1 MRFALAL
8 GLLALLV
15 TAAGA
20 SARDT
25 AQGVQRGFQPEAAAA
40 VGTRNLWVLGG
51 HVLLRSTDSGKH
63 FRRVALPSLPS
74 EDSDPTFE
82 FANAHDGFAYVEDGA
97 PLYVTHDGGTSWH
110 RAGPAGKVVA
120 FALGGGDAY
129 VVFGHVLERS
139 PVGRSAWRKLT
150 VPAPRLPVSLAARGS
165 DVWFLGPP
173 RHRPD
178 FDTIARS
185 SDRGRAF
192 EPRKGPCLSELGG
205 TLVPAPDGVV
215 WAVCPSGTMAWLTL
229 STNDG
234 RSFSI
239 RSFHDP
245 GGVRQPSLIN
255 SARIVAA
262 SSRLAV
268 LSRGGGG
275 ALLRTTDAGR
285 HWKRVPGTARI
296 QDVFWLAFTTRRV
309 GAAVVRTGQ
318 RMVQLWRTTDA
329 GASWHPVAIP

>member
-1 MRFALAL
+1 
-8 GLLALLV
+8 
-15 TAAGA
+15 
-20 SARDT
+20 
-25 AQGVQRGFQPEAAAA
+25 
-40 VGTRNLWVLGG
+40 
-51 HVLLRSTDSGKH
+51 
-63 FRRVALPSLPS
+63 
-74 EDSDPTFE
+74 
-82 FANAHDGFAYVEDGA
+82 
-97 PLYVTHDGGTSWH
+97 
-110 RAGPAGKVVA
+110 
-120 FALGGGDAY
+120 
-129 VVFGHVLERS
+129 
-139 PVGRSAWRKLT
+139 
-150 VPAPRLPVSLAARGS
+150 
-165 DVWFLGPP
+165 
-173 RHRPD
+173 
-178 FDTIARS
+178 
-185 SDRGRAF
+185 
-192 EPRKGPCLSELGG
+192 
-205 TLVPAPDGVV
+205 
-215 WAVCPSGTMAWLTL
+215 MAWLTL

-318 RMVQLWRTTDA
+318 RTVQLWRTTDG
-329 GASWHPVAIP
+329 GASWHPVAIH